1 MRLLYVTAIA
11 IAGTALIASPM
22 MRPRAQTADVALP
35 ANTEH
40 ALGGQANGAVT
51 TAEAAS
57 NGVQIVDELI
67 SAVTVKAPPPTR
79 SGQRPTPPR
88 AISSHRR
95 SLLARVFLGSGDHR
109 PRPFPRPG
117 S

>member
-40 ALGGQANGAVT
+40 APGGQANGAVRT
-51 TAEAAS
+51 PS